1 MLHEFWRTAKSTGA
15 RLFQSAGSGK
25 QYTIKERGDSQNP
38 SNNCTRSTKDGVGIY
53 IYWQQSG
60 EDIRCDKMRKR
71 LSRIRVYN
79 KNGRD
84 FIIEEGTG
92 KALCAMMDVNTP
104 RGFSRT
110 TLHKITLKVSNT
122 ILMSIDLNG
131 PQSTRN
137 AYNSTCQKD
146 IQFFHP

>member
-1 MLHEFWRTAKSTGA
+1 MALA
-15 RLFQSAGSGK
+15 
-25 QYTIKERGDSQNP
+25 
-38 SNNCTRSTKDGVGIY
+38 Y